1 MWLRW
6 ILLILA
12 LAASPA
18 QSHLTPNS
26 EIGLEMGRSRIDVT
40 IVIPLGELQYAE
52 PGFARLGTGVPG
64 PTERGLISRYLRAHI
79 IARTSDNRAWTV
91 QMKNASIG
99 GNPADL
105 DARLELVPPAGASAR
120 FLSLGYDAVIDKVPN
135 HIALVTLKSDFDAGQ
150 LSDRPLLLGA
160 LRQGSSAI
168 VIDRGAGNGWRGF
181 AAAIGLGIHH
191 IVEGH
196 DHLLFLIALLL
207 PAPLLA
213 AAGRWGG
220 YAGWRRTLR
229 SLAFIVTAFTIGHSL
244 TLIGGAVFGW
254 ELPAQPVEILIALSI
269 LISAIHAWRPLF
281 PGREALV
288 AGGFGLVHGLA
299 FATIVSRIGLDPW
312 QKGISILGFNL
323 GIELIQLLV
332 VAAVMPAL
340 ILIARSDHY
349 RAIRS
354 AAAALAAIA
363 AILWIIERASGQDF
377 APARL
382 VDSALGYSPWLFAL
396 GLAVAIAIWLWR
408 QISSALRTS

>member
-6 ILLILA
+6 ILLTLA

-40 IVIPLGELQYAE
+40 IAIPLGELQYAE
-52 PGFARLGTGVPG
+52 PGFTRLKTGAPG
-64 PTERGLISRYLRAHI
+64 PAERGLISRYLRAHI
-79 IARTSDNRAWTV
+79 TARTSDNRAWTARL
-91 QMKNASIG
+91 KHASIG
-99 GNPADL
+99 GDPADL
-105 DARLELVPPAGASAR
+105 AARMELLPPAGASAR
-120 FLSLGYDAVIDKVPN
+120 FLSLRYDAVIDKLPN
-135 HIALVTLKSDFDAGQ
+135 HIALVTLKSDFDAGR

-160 LRQGSSAI
+160 LRQGSNAI
-168 VIDRGAGNGWRGF
+168 VIDRGVGNGWRGF
-181 AAAIGLGIHH
+181 AAAIELGVHH

-220 YAGWRRTLR
+220 YAGWRGTLR

-299 FATIVSRIGLDPW
+299 FATIISRIGLDPG
-312 QKGISILGFNL
+312 QKAISILGFNL

-332 VAAVMPAL
+332 VAALTPAL
-340 ILIARSDHY
+340 ILLARSDHY
-349 RAIRS
+349 RVIRPG
-354 AAAALAAIA
+354 AAALAALA
-363 AILWIIERASGQDF
+363 AILWIIERASGEDF

-382 VDSALGYSPWLFAL
+382 IDSALGYSPWLFAL

-408 QISSALRTS
+408 RISSALRTS